1 MLRAAPLSSCSRRA
15 VVLSV
20 SGALRNNKRG
30 RVQAPRSL
38 ALSHPTPVR
47 GASSRNNNVGTLM
60 ALPPCAAAR
69 SRRRQ
74 VHVQRRVRVVPR
86 AMAGGGGGGG
96 LIPLV
101 LIVLI
106 LFTPVGKAIL
116 DLSALLFFAPLVL
129 LPLGFLGLQ
138 FWAKQNVVTG
148 DCPVCGSNVSGV
160 KNQDFPCLSC
170 GTVLTTESD
179 GTFRR
184 KNPTFDP
191 SGSQSASSPFSSSG
205 SPGGS
210 TSQANASSAS
220 SRTGGPAQEPGTG
233 RKTWKGGGKGGAGGQ
248 TVDVDADVI
257 DI

>member
-1 MLRAAPLSSCSRRA
+1 M
-15 VVLSV
+15 
-20 SGALRNNKRG
+20 
-30 RVQAPRSL
+30 
-38 ALSHPTPVR
+38 
-47 GASSRNNNVGTLM
+47 
-60 ALPPCAAAR
+60 
-69 SRRRQ
+69 
-74 VHVQRRVRVVPR
+74 HVQRRVRVVPR
-86 AMAGGGGGGG
+86 AMAGGGGGGGG

-210 TSQANASSAS
+210 ASQANASSAS

-233 RKTWKGGGKGGAGGQ
+233 RKTWKGGGKAAPAVRRS
-248 TVDVDADVI
+248 TSTRTSLTYEEADFLSCCTPKSI
-257 DI
+257 ASLLASSFLLSNIFK